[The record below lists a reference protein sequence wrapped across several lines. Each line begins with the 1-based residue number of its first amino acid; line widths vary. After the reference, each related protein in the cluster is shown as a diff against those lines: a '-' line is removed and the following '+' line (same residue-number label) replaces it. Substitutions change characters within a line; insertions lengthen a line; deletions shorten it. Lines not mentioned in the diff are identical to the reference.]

1 MRGMRQM
8 KQTNVLTT
16 LTRNEVLASTLET
29 QSLRF
34 AQQIARQVQQFNEYV
49 ITENCV
55 FARTYDNDNKQ
66 IAGFALGYSVVDQ
79 QAEMS
84 YESKVSGHR
93 YAQFIDT
100 TLLSIEDA
108 LDAFLIRYHN
118 LLSVHS

>member
-1 MRGMRQM
+1 M
-8 KQTNVLTT
+8 KTLTT
-16 LTRNEVLASTLET
+16 LSRNKVLASTLET

-34 AQQIARQVQQFNEYV
+34 AQQIARQVKQFDEYV

-55 FARTYDNDNKQ
+55 FARTYNNEGKQ
-66 IAGFALGYSVVDQ
+66 VAGFALGYSVVDQ

-108 LDAFLIRYHN
+108 LDAFLIRYRN
-118 LLSVHS
+118 LLTVHS